1 MTPSEFIVRWTS
13 NGGGAERA
21 NYAMFLSELCDLIGA
36 KRPNQASGGNKL
48 EDYVFEA
55 PVKDREYTGNKA
67 NKRIDL
73 YKRDSFIL
81 EAKQSFTKA
90 QKPEQESMFGETL
103 QSARG
108 KRQSANR
115 ALDDLMIK
123 ARAQAEGYV
132 FRLPTNHNAPPF
144 IITCDVGHCL
154 EIYADFTGTGRNYT
168 QFPDRKS
175 YRIFL
180 EELENEEIR
189 NLLRDIWENPQSLN
203 PTLKRAKTTR
213 LIAERLA
220 QISKS
225 LEKRKYPAEDVAQF
239 LMRCVFTMFAEDV
252 KLLPEDSFS
261 NMLMDAIDKPDIF
274 VPMLETLWRDM
285 DKGSNFHAGIKD
297 AVKRFNG
304 GLFKNAKAFPLGRE
318 EIGELYQAAQSDWK
332 DVEPAIFGTL
342 LEQALDV
349 KERASLGA
357 HFTPR
362 PYVDR
367 LVNVTIIEPLR
378 EEWNNIRTI
387 ALDMRENNDL
397 DGALKKVQEFRR
409 KLTETRV
416 LDPACGTG
424 NFLYASLELMKRLE
438 AEIMEFQIDLGDNA
452 SLSFA
457 EIDPHQFLGL
467 ELNPRAAAIAELVV
481 WIGFLQWHYKT
492 HDSHPAEPILKD
504 FKNIKVQDAVL
515 KWDEQPNYKIVD
527 GKETCTNPRRPDWPE
542 AEFIIGNPPFIGGK
556 DLREKLGSEYAEA
569 LWKAHPKTNNSAD
582 FVMYWWDRAADILT
596 RAKTKLQR
604 FGFVTTNSITQTFQR
619 RTIEKFLNAKNPL
632 SIIYAIAD
640 HPWTKSTKDAAAVR
654 IAMTVAKAGNFE
666 GLLETI
672 IEEKYLD
679 TDDPKLKFAQN
690 YGKINSNLTLGI
702 DVTNLSSLMS
712 NEGICSRGMQLIGKG
727 FAITTDEAKLLGM
740 NDSVLSLKHFRKFV
754 TGKELLSRPRD
765 KIVLDFFSQS
775 DEYLRKQFPK
785 VYQYLLQ
792 SVKVQREEQFN
803 KSPTA
808 DAASYIETWW
818 IFGKPRPEL
827 RNSLAE
833 ISSYFVTVQTAKH
846 RVYQRLSTEIMAD
859 NGLICFS
866 FSDFYH
872 QGVLSACCHQIWFDA
887 NSATLEDRPVYT
899 KTSCFDPFPFPDC
912 TPIQKEEIGKIA
924 EELDAHRKRVLE
936 QHPHLTMTELY
947 NVLEEIKKGKT
958 RDDLTD
964 KEKIIFDDGLILI
977 LKELHENL
985 DKAVIAAY
993 GWNENITDQEILE
1006 KLVALNHE
1014 RAEEEKRGIVKWL
1027 RPEYQKPLFAKKLG
1041 IVETAQE
1048 IDGGLG
1054 LDEPAQT
1061 ATILEFPK
1069 NRDQQVLEIRKT
1081 IEKHRI
1087 ISEDE
1092 LLRQFKNGARNKAR
1106 IYQILDT
1113 LDKFGDIIRENGKL
1127 ITTRAA

>member
-1 MTPSEFIVRWTS
+1 MTLEEFINKWS
-13 NGGGAERA
+13 SGAGGAERS
-21 NYAMFLSELCDLIGA
+21 NFQPFMQDFCDLIGTS
-36 KRPNQASGGNKL
+36 RPDAATGGSKL
-48 EDYVFEA
+48 ENYVFEA

-73 YKRDSFIL
+73 YKRDCFIL
-81 EAKQSFTKA
+81 EAKQSFTKPT
-90 QKPEQESMFGETL
+90 QPKQDNLFGD
-103 QSARG
+103 SAPTMRG

-115 ALDDLMIK
+115 ALDELMLK

-132 FRLPTNHNAPPF
+132 FRLPTSHNAPPF
-144 IITCDVGHCL
+144 IILCDVGHCF
-154 EIYADFTGTGRNYT
+154 EIYADFTGTGRSYT

-175 YRIFL
+175 FRIFM
-180 EELENEEIR
+180 EDLENEETR
-189 NLLRDIWENPQSLN
+189 ELLRAIWENPQSLN
-203 PTLKRAKTTR
+203 PTLRRARTTR
-213 LIAERLA
+213 EIAKRLA

-225 LEKRKYPAEDVAQF
+225 LENKKYNPEDVAQF

-252 KLLPEDSFS
+252 KLLPENSFTS
-261 NMLMDAIDKPDIF
+261 MLADAIEAPQIF

-285 DKGSNFHAGIKD
+285 DKGSNFHAGIKG
-297 AVKRFNG
+297 AVRRFNG

-342 LEQALDV
+342 LEQALDP

-378 EEWNNIRTI
+378 EEWNNVRTN
-387 ALDMRENNDL
+387 ALDLRESKDHESS
-397 DGALKKVQEFRR
+397 LKCIQDFRT
-409 KLTETRV
+409 KLTQIRV

-438 AEIMEFQIDLGDNA
+438 AEVMEFQIDLGDNA

-515 KWDEQPNYKIVD
+515 TWDEQPNFKVVD

-542 AEFIIGNPPFIGGK
+542 AEFIIGNPPFIGGSRIR
-556 DLREKLGSEYAEA
+556 DFLGGAYAEA

-582 FVMYWWDRAADILT
+582 FVMYWWDRAADTLT
-596 RAKTKLQR
+596 RAKSKLQR
-604 FGFVTTNSITQTFQR
+604 FGFITTSSITQEFQR
-619 RTIEKFLNAKNPL
+619 RTIEKFVNGKTPL

-640 HPWTKSTKDAAAVR
+640 HPWTKATKDAASIR
-654 IAMTVAKAGNFE
+654 IAMTTARVGGHD
-666 GLLETI
+666 GLLEVL
-672 IEEKYLD
+672 ESESGLD
-679 TDDPKLKFAQN
+679 TDDPHLKFSQKF
-690 YGKINSNLTLGI
+690 GKINADLTIGLDINSAKQLIANSGL
-702 DVTNLSSLMS
+702 VA
-712 NEGICSRGMQLIGKG
+712 EGIKPHGMG
-727 FAITTDEAKLLGM
+727 FAITLNEAEHLTDKTFANLPPVIKPYFNGRDLAA
-740 NDSVLSLKHFRKFV
+740 
-754 TGKELLSRPRD
+754 RPRKIFIIDLNGFTAKEVLNNYPKIYQHLLLTVKPDRD
-765 KIVLDFFSQS
+765 KNNEAYRRENWWLFG
-775 DEYLRKQFPK
+775 RK
-785 VYQYLLQ
+785 
-792 SVKVQREEQFN
+792 N
-803 KSPTA
+803 T
-808 DAASYIETWW
+808 
-818 IFGKPRPEL
+818 EL
-827 RNSLAE
+827 RNA
-833 ISSYFVTVQTAKH
+833 ISDLKKFVVTVKTSKH
-846 RVYQRLSTEIMAD
+846 RFSTFIDGGAMPD
-859 NGLICFS
+859 SKLIAFALD
-866 FSDFYH
+866 SDFH
-872 QGVLSACCHQIWFDA
+872 LGVLSSFAHMSWALA
-887 NSATLEDRPVYT
+887 NTAFLGPTPTYT
-899 KTSCFDPFPFPDC
+899 ISNTFGTFPFPDC

-936 QHPHLTMTELY
+936 LHPHLTMTELY
-947 NVLEEIKKGKT
+947 NVLEEIKKSKS
-958 RDDLTD
+958 RDGLTD

-993 GWNENITDQEILE
+993 GWDENISDQEILE

-1041 IVETAQE
+1041 ALVPETQE
-1048 IDGGLG
+1048 MDLG
-1054 LDEPAQT
+1054 LPNQT
-1061 ATILEFPK
+1061 ATIIEFPK
-1069 NRDQQVLEIRKT
+1069 NRDQQVLQVRKA
-1081 IEKHRI
+1081 IEKHRV

-1092 LLRQFKNGARNKAR
+1092 LLRQFKNGTRNKAR